1 MSTTKS
7 ITFTMHGELQL
18 DENDIYILQY
28 RDLNCNHI
36 QTVQHSSWHWFY
48 LNIAVFYTSKSEII
62 FSSNKFYIKSPALE
76 MKTLTAMSM
85 MIFIFT
91 YNMILHWAKILEKLR
106 IYWIHIYCTIFT
118 HVSTITMGTV
128 SFFSHDMSLF

>member
-36 QTVQHSSWHWFY
+36 QTVQHSS
-48 LNIAVFYTSKSEII
+48 
-62 FSSNKFYIKSPALE
+62 
-76 MKTLTAMSM
+76 
-85 MIFIFT
+85 
-91 YNMILHWAKILEKLR
+91 
-106 IYWIHIYCTIFT
+106 
-118 HVSTITMGTV
+118 
-128 SFFSHDMSLF
+128 